1 MRVLLTGA
9 SGQLGSYVLRE
20 LHSQQ
25 IATIAWSHTQT
36 GRRFGIPLR
45 PVDLGDA
52 DALANAFHEARPTL
66 VIHTGA
72 ISQVA
77 QCFLHREK
85 AHQVNVS
92 GSAVLAELAA
102 HAGVRFLLVSTD
114 LVFDGERGS
123 YSEKELPHPLSIY
136 GQSKL
141 AAEQAVLAWP
151 AHAVARV
158 SLLFGPS
165 LSSRPSF
172 FDTLA
177 TALRERRPSRMFED
191 EWRTPLSLLTAA
203 QGLVRVAL
211 SDQTGLLHMGG
222 PERMTRLEIGRRLAA
237 FLKADP
243 ELLLPVNRNGD
254 SAAEPRPRDTSLDS
268 SRWRTLFPDQEWPAW
283 DDSLAAMMAKRR
295 E

>member
-1 MRVLLTGA
+1 
-9 SGQLGSYVLRE
+9 
-20 LHSQQ
+20 
-25 IATIAWSHTQT
+25 
-36 GRRFGIPLR
+36 
-45 PVDLGDA
+45 
-52 DALANAFHEARPTL
+52 
-66 VIHTGA
+66 
-72 ISQVA
+72 
-77 QCFLHREK
+77 
-85 AHQVNVS
+85 
-92 GSAVLAELAA
+92 
-102 HAGVRFLLVSTD
+102 
-114 LVFDGERGS
+114 
-123 YSEKELPHPLSIY
+123 
-136 GQSKL
+136 
-141 AAEQAVLAWP
+141 
-151 AHAVARV
+151 
-158 SLLFGPS
+158 
-165 LSSRPSF
+165 
-172 FDTLA
+172 
-177 TALRERRPSRMFED
+177 MFED